1 MNNIKLNIFNHFG
14 RLPTAIA
21 GNVNAMLSVKA
32 RPLLAKVIKAMA
44 SPCRVV
50 LRKSKVFAVFL
61 MVNRLVYIRNR
72 SGLKGL
78 TLYLKGC
85 FVLFQQSL
93 GGHLTSDTA
102 KVAKLRVSRNN
113 SGLPRIIPRS
123 LRYEIRRGNVRTMKL
138 VSCILNVYRDIK
150 FPGTPNLSTITAP
163 FTGDVSVFDS
173 VQPMIPRILDLFT
186 NGRDALEMMEG
197 GKPLFII
204 WKASPGMIKE
214 PVFGASNYS
223 THPHNLYKSL
233 MALYNKPELWASF
246 MKIVNDVNHGPLLR
260 LINLAES
267 TGLLLTGQT
276 GALGK
281 LHAKE
286 EPAGKVRIFAMVD
299 AWTQWSLYP
308 LHRFIFTCLR
318 SIPQDGTFDQEA
330 PLKALLS
337 RKPKELYS
345 LDLTAATDRLPLRLQ
360 VLVLTIL
367 VSEDFAKA

>member
-1 MNNIKLNIFNHFG
+1 MNNFKINIFNHFG

-50 LRKSKVFAVFL
+50 LRKSKVLGVFL
-61 MVNRLVYIRNR
+61 MVNLLVYIRNR

-93 GGHLTSDTA
+93 GGHLTHDTG

-113 SGLPRIIPRS
+113 SGLPRIIPRTF
-123 LRYEIRRGNVRTMKL
+123 RYEIRRGNTRTMKL
-138 VSCILNVYRDIK
+138 VSCILNVYREIK

-163 FTGDVSVFDS
+163 FSGDVSVFDS
-173 VQPMIPRILDLFT
+173 VAPMLPSILDLFLKRR
-186 NGRDALEMMEG
+186 NALESMEG

-233 MALYNKPELWASF
+233 LALRNRPQLWTAF
-246 MKIVNDVNHGPLLR
+246 MKILHDVNHGPLLQ
-260 LINLAES
+260 LINLAEDK
-267 TGLLLTGQT
+267 GLMLTGQT

-299 AWTQWSLYP
+299 AWTQWALYP

-318 SIPQDGTFDQEA
+318 SIPQDGTFEQDA

-345 LDLTAATDRLPLRLQ
+345 IDLTAATDRLPLRLQ
-360 VLVLTIL
+360 IMVLTYL
-367 VSEDFAKA
+367 VSEEFAAA